1 MIPLINLFIFKKKL
15 MKSGG
20 KYGNLIDFSLVVFF
34 LCSVEKGKKMSHV
47 SKAIQIGSRINS
59 RRQSKGGGVVWCV

>member
-1 MIPLINLFIFKKKL
+1 

-47 SKAIQIGSRINS
+47 SEAIQIGSRINS